1 MSESLQPRGL
11 YSPWTSPRWNTRVGS
26 RSFLQGNLSNPGIE
40 PRSPALQADSLP
52 AKPPGNTQ
60 NTGVGSISLLQGMF
74 PTQESN
80 WGLLHCRLILYQLSY
95 PGSLASMSSVHTVHE
110 SGWGLSQGLAFW
122 NLSFLF
128 SRDSVSHFK
137 LNLSGIKI
145 TSELV

>member
-1 MSESLQPRGL
+1 MAICMQDYYERESESHSVVTDSVTPRDYRVHGILQARIL
-11 YSPWTSPRWNTRVGS
+11 ERAA
-26 RSFLQGNLSNPGIE
+26 FLFSGDLSNPGTE

-95 PGSLASMSSVHTVHE
+95 
-110 SGWGLSQGLAFW
+110 
-122 NLSFLF
+122 
-128 SRDSVSHFK
+128 
-137 LNLSGIKI
+137 
-145 TSELV
+145 